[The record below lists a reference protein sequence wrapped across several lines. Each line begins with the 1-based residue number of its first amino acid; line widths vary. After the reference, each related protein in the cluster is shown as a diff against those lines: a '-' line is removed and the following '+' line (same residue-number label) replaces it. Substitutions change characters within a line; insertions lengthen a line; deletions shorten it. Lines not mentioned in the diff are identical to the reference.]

1 MDRNFPRA
9 EDSDK
14 LFIDTNT
21 YLIVQQEEYFFKKC
35 EQISNCIAK
44 KRIR

>member
-21 YLIVQQEEYFFKKC
+21 YLIVQEEYFFKKC
-35 EQISNCIAK
+35 EKISNCIAK